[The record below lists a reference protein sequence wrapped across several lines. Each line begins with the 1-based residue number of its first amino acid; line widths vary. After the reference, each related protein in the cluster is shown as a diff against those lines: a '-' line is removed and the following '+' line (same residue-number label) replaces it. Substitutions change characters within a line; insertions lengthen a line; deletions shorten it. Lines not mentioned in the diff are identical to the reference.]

1 MGGAAQRELSR
12 HHAGMHAPG
21 MQAPRV
27 LSLAEPCLVV
37 LIGAAGAG
45 KSNLAARLFPPDAI
59 LSSDAF
65 RAVVSG
71 DEADQRAT
79 RTAFAI
85 LHRELDRR
93 LTQGR
98 TTVIDATSVTPFAR
112 RGIVRRAAAHGVPAV
127 AIVLDLDPAI
137 VLARNAAR
145 AGRVVPEHAV
155 RRQLADLRRS
165 LQPGGL
171 EAEGFAA
178 VHLVRSPAELDSLA
192 LASLAERS

>member
-1 MGGAAQRELSR
+1 
-12 HHAGMHAPG
+12 

-192 LASLAERS
+192 LARLAERS